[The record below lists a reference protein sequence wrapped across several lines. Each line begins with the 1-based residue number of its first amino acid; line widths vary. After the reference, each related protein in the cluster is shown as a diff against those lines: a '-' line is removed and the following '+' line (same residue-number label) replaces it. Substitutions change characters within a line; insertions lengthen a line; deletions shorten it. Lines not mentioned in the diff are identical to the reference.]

1 MGGVRE
7 VRRSLRKKI
16 VKIQYFILV
25 ATIFVL
31 CGLTV
36 YIYFGKPNQV
46 YQDIDKIKVNNG
58 NGIVSEDDKVL
69 ETYNVDELKNIY
81 AIHDSEIKETANNES
96 RVIGILLKGESVKI
110 IEEVN
115 NDWVKVWYN
124 DREAYI
130 EKSSITYD
138 VDSIK

>member
-46 YQDIDKIKVNNG
+46 YQDI
-58 NGIVSEDDKVL
+58 DKVL